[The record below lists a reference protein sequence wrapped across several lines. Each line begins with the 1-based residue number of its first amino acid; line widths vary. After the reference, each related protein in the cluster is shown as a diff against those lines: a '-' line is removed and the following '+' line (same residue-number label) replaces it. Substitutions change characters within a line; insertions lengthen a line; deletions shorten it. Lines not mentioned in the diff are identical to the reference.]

1 MSSIILHEIHQL
13 KTLPPFFDDVV
24 ALRKPFEVRKNDR
37 GFNAGHILV
46 LREWD
51 GKRYTG
57 RHVCKRVTYLLTG
70 GAFGVQEGYCVM
82 GIGYTEEI
90 FDGDYGEYSQSDAKV
105 ES

>member
-1 MSSIILHEIHQL
+1 MDDLQLNQIHQL

-37 GFNAGHILV
+37 GFNAGHVLV

-57 RHVCKRVTYLLTG
+57 RHVCKQVTYLLTG

-82 GIGYTEEI
+82 GLGHTEEI
-90 FDGDYGEYSQSDAKV
+90 FDGDYGSPASGEADAP
-105 ES
+105 